1 MDQTGFKVLV
11 LKNFCKWQDKQ
22 IKFLSFHSYLR
33 KISGGMSRGKFAPLR
48 NLCCR
53 VVHTARCSHQP
64 YPQVVKK
71 LLIVS
76 LRSPLLLALPGR
88 DFNLIRQKI
97 LIVHRAVLIWTG
109 CVRTVRNV

>member
-1 MDQTGFKVLV
+1 V
-11 LKNFCKWQDKQ
+11 QDKQ

-64 YPQVVKK
+64 YPQVGKK
-71 LLIVS
+71 KYVIVS
-76 LRSPLLLALPGR
+76 LRYPLLLALSGR
-88 DFNLIRQKI
+88 DFNLIRHKI
-97 LIVHRAVLIWTG
+97 LIVSTVEQFKFGQIG
-109 CVRTVRNV
+109 CVRIFRTWWQFS